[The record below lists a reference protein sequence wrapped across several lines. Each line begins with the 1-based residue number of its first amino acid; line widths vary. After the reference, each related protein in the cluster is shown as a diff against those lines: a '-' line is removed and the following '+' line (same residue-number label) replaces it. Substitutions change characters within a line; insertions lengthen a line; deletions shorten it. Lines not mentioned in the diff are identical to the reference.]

1 MGCLR
6 FSPPLE
12 AHIRQQKIIP
22 HGSSW
27 EIELRGNS
35 IWCVEMIRRE
45 IVATHGDTI
54 ASDQGGAHDG
64 EQLKVN
70 AILIDFLLY
79 DTMKELQ
86 QASKEDIPHHRTR
99 SIWY

>member
-1 MGCLR
+1 M
-6 FSPPLE
+6 
-12 AHIRQQKIIP
+12 IP

-45 IVATHGDTI
+45 IVANYGDII
-54 ASDQGGAHDG
+54 ASDQDAENGPDDGGR
-64 EQLKVN
+64 LKVN

-86 QASKEDIPHHRTR
+86 QAEKEDIPHHRTR